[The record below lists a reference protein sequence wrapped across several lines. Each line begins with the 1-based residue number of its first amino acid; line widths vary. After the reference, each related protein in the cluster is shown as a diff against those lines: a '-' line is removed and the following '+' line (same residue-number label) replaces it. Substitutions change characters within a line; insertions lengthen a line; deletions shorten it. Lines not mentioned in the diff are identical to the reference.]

1 MLGKLL
7 KYEVKATSM
16 VFLYMYLAIIGL
28 AIFNRVSITFDFQWG
43 EAATGC
49 IVVALFV
56 ALGVITII
64 MAIQRFNKNLL
75 GDEGYLMFTLPVDS
89 KKIIISKLLVTLMW
103 TVISAIVAILA
114 LLILFSAYINW
125 QEAREFFSEMG
136 VLWNKFNAEIMAQAH
151 ITAGG
156 FVVGIIVGIIVGYIE
171 LILMIYGSL
180 TVAQLPVFSKHRGLS
195 AFGTFF
201 VVNVIANN
209 VLMSFLTHVV
219 DLNEA
224 SAKVAML
231 SGIVIAVIICIGLF
245 FGINTILSKHLNLE

>member
-16 VFLYMYLAIIGL
+16 VFLCMYLAIIGL
-28 AIFNRVSITFDFQWG
+28 AIFNRVSISLDFQWG
-43 EAATGC
+43 KALTGC

-56 ALGVITII
+56 ALGVMTII

-103 TVISAIVAILA
+103 TVISGIVAVLA
-114 LLILFSAYINW
+114 LLILFSAYIDW
-125 QEAREFFSEMG
+125 QGASRFFSEMG
-136 VLWNKFNAEIMAQAH
+136 ILWNKFNAEIMEQAH

-180 TVAQLPVFSKHRGLS
+180 TVAQLPVFSKHRGIS

-201 VVNVIANN
+201 VVNLIANN

-224 SAKVAML
+224 SAKTAML